1 MVRGRDVICPL
12 GGLLVWWVGGILC
25 LARRVRCGQVWLVV
39 GTVRVLMLLR
49 SMSGGI
55 RCHAR
60 IVKGGGRLLGR
71 WWWERVPGA
80 AWYLSV
86 VWRRWG
92 VRDVG
97 YPGVGLHEYDAVP
110 AVPIVPLSR

>member
-1 MVRGRDVICPL
+1 M
-12 GGLLVWWVGGILC
+12 VGGILC
-25 LARRVRCGQVWLVV
+25 LARRVQRGRLWLFMSFVS
-39 GTVRVLMLLR
+39 VLKELR
-49 SMSGGI
+49 LVSGGI

-60 IVKGGGRLLGR
+60 IVKGGGWLLGR

-80 AWYLSV
+80 AWYLAV
-86 VWRRWG
+86 MRRRG